1 MSPRTSL
8 TYMAMLAF
16 AMLSLYASSLVP
28 NLATVESQAVRIF
41 LLSAGAGALVALSYS
56 VVRNLGSRSLPRND
70 GGPLQPDPRARR
82 PSLKPLTEDRL
93 VRFVTARGR
102 LKKLA
107 EFRAKRFSLLLSQ
120 AGVIGNPYTMAARS
134 ITNAIITAAALV
146 PAAASLSLLVW
157 RPLALL
163 VAIPALVYVYPEV
176 RLRNKRG
183 ERQEG
188 VERELPFFSILVNVL
203 GSAGVPLYT
212 IFKDVAETR
221 IFRAIRG
228 EALLVK
234 RDVEVFGMDPNESFE
249 RLASYHPSKKFSTLL
264 YGYTAKVRSGGD
276 IPSYL
281 TSESGSLLRGLEES
295 WTMYAGRAGIIGSLM
310 VTVFG
315 VLPLLLLVLGIF
327 SPATAVVGLTAFA
340 IIGVPIFT
348 ILLVFMAGRMQ
359 PVGEEPLTGAPVR
372 SLLLSLP
379 GLALGLLTGEL
390 WLGAASMLFLFFT
403 VYGYSVMEQRR
414 EAKEIDE
421 ALPEFMKDVMEF
433 KRQEYDLNRAV
444 LAIAAHDRY
453 TPSFDR
459 LLSRVAAQL
468 KTGTPLDEVSV
479 DPRTRL
485 GRMTF
490 FILGQMSRSGGG
502 TIDTVYQLTAYTT
515 KVVEMK
521 RNTQA
526 EMRPYMMLSYIAP
539 LLLAFGITFIGAVLT
554 SFSSRVRP
562 GLAAAHLGSLSIG
575 TIPPQLFQVSDLL
588 IVVSAAALGIIGAK
602 MTDFTVKNTLRAS
615 ANVVIAVVATYTL
628 TALNLASLFHFG
640 V

>member
-1 MSPRTSL
+1 VSLRTNL
-8 TYMAMLAF
+8 TYAAILAF
-16 AMLSLYASSLVP
+16 AVLSLYASYLVP
-28 NLATVESQAVRIF
+28 SPATVESQAEKIF

-56 VVRNLGSRSLPRND
+56 IVRNLGSLSPPTSA
-70 GGPLQPDPRARR
+70 GGAQLDQRIRR

-134 ITNAIITAAALV
+134 ITNAIMTAAALV
-146 PAAASLSLLVW
+146 PAAALLSLLVW

-163 VAIPALVYVYPEV
+163 VAVPALVYVYPEV
-176 RLRNKRG
+176 QLRSKRG

-212 IFKDVAETR
+212 IFRDVADTR
-221 IFRAIRG
+221 IFRVIRG

-295 WTMYAGRAGIIGSLM
+295 WTMYASRAGIIGSLM

-340 IIGVPIFT
+340 ITGVPTFT
-348 ILLVFMAGRMQ
+348 IMLVFMAGRMQ

-372 SLLLSLP
+372 SLLLSMP
-379 GLALGLLTGEL
+379 GLALGLLTREL

-459 LLSRVAAQL
+459 LLSRIAAQL
-468 KTGTPLDEVSV
+468 KMGTPLDEVTA

-521 RNTQA
+521 RTTQA
-526 EMRPYMMLSYIAP
+526 EMRPYMMLSYISP
-539 LLLAFGITFIGAVLT
+539 LLLAFGITFIGAVIT
-554 SFSSRVRP
+554 SFSNRVRP
-562 GLAAAHLGSLSIG
+562 GLSTAHLGSLSIG
-575 TIPPQLFQVSDLL
+575 TVPPQLFQVSYLL

-615 ANVVIAVVATYTL
+615 VNVVIAVVATYAL
-628 TALNLASLFHFG
+628 TALNLASLLHFG

>member
-8 TYMAMLAF
+8 AYVAMLAF
-16 AMLSLYASSLVP
+16 AMLSLYASSLVQSP
-28 NLATVESQAVRIF
+28 ATVESQAEKIF
-41 LLSAGAGALVALSYS
+41 LLSAGVGALIALSYS
-56 VVRNLGSRSLPRND
+56 IVRDLGSRSLPTGT
-70 GGPLQPDPRARR
+70 GGPQLDSRARR

-134 ITNAIITAAALV
+134 ITNAIMTAAALV
-146 PAAASLSLLVW
+146 PAAALLSLLVW

-163 VAIPALVYVYPEV
+163 VAVPALVYVYPEV
-176 RLRNKRG
+176 QLRSKRG

-212 IFKDVAETR
+212 IFRDVADTR

-327 SPATAVVGLTAFA
+327 SPATAVVGLTAFT
-340 IIGVPIFT
+340 IICIPTFT

-459 LLSRVAAQL
+459 LLSKIAAQL
-468 KTGTPLDEVSV
+468 KMGTPLDEVSA

-521 RNTQA
+521 KNTQA
-526 EMRPYMMLSYIAP
+526 EMRPYMMLSHISP
-539 LLLAFGITFIGAVLT
+539 LLLAFGITFIGAVIT
-554 SFSSRVRP
+554 SFSNRVRP
-562 GLAAAHLGSLSIG
+562 GLSAAHLGSLSIG
-575 TIPPQLFQVSDLL
+575 TVPPQLFQVSYLL

-615 ANVVIAVVATYTL
+615 VNVVIAVVATYAL

-640 V
+640 I